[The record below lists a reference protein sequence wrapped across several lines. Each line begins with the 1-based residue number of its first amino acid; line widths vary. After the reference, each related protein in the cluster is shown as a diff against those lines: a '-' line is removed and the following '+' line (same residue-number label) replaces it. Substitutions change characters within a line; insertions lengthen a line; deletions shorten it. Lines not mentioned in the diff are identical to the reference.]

1 MRKAGIV
8 LLAFLLAFY
17 TFNSEEIYKKD
28 IRNRLVIQG
37 IGIDIEKDGKY
48 SVTIQAIDTN
58 AQSATSSDGASQPP
72 LKTYQMKGDTIYTA
86 IKSVTETEGKIPL
99 YSQNRIIILGKSIT
113 EENMADVI
121 DFFVRDVE
129 NSSTV
134 YIAAAEDSASEIL
147 QAKNGEEYISARSIE
162 MGIGSYEYD
171 ARIFNMQLYD
181 LINRYNSSTR
191 DFAMPLLSVKEKDKE
206 KSVEISGTALFN
218 STKYREKISK
228 DQTVFLNILYDSV
241 NNTAL
246 SYDYD
251 NDKKVSLNIVDSKTE
266 RKVTMKNGQPVF
278 KIKVKMQADIS
289 EVSGGVSSAME
300 IEDID
305 KIKTAGEEYVEN
317 ETKKLLN
324 SLYNEYNSDS
334 VGLVRLLYICE
345 KDFFKE
351 NEKNLDSI
359 LQNSKYEVEV
369 DLKIRRIGHEFIM
382 G

>member
-17 TFNSEEIYKKD
+17 TFNSQEIYKKD

-37 IGIDIEKDGKY
+37 IGIDIQKDGKY

-58 AQSATSSDGASQPP
+58 AQSATSSDSASQPP
-72 LKTYQMKGDTIYTA
+72 LKTYQMKGDTIYTTL
-86 IKSVTETEGKIPL
+86 KSVTETEGKIPL

-129 NSSTV
+129 NSSSV
-134 YIAAAEDSASEIL
+134 YIAAAEKTASEIL
-147 QAKNGEEYISARSIE
+147 QAKNGEEYISAGSIE
-162 MGIGSYEYD
+162 MSISSYEYD

-181 LINRYNSSTR
+181 LINRYNSSTK
-191 DFAMPLLSVKEKDKE
+191 DFAMPLLSLKEKDGE

-228 DQTVFLNILYDSV
+228 DQTVFFNILYDSV

-246 SYDYD
+246 AYNFED
-251 NDKKVSLNIVDSKTE
+251 NKKVSLNIVDSKTE
-266 RKVTMKNGQPVF
+266 RKVTMKNGKPVF
-278 KIKVKMQADIS
+278 KIKVRMQADIS
-289 EVSGGVSSAME
+289 EISGGISSAME
-300 IEDID
+300 ISDIE
-305 KIKTAGEEYVEN
+305 KIKSAGEEYVET

-334 VGLVRLLYICE
+334 VGLARLLYICE
-345 KDFFKE
+345 QDFFKKH
-351 NEKNLDSI
+351 EKNLDSV
-359 LQNSKYEVEV
+359 LQNSNYEVEV
-369 DLKIRRIGHEFIM
+369 QLKVRRIGHEFIT
-382 G
+382 

>member
-8 LLAFLLAFY
+8 LLVFILAFY
-17 TFNSEEIYKKD
+17 TFNSQEIYKKD

-37 IGIDIEKDGKY
+37 IGIDVQKDGKY

-58 AQSATSSDGASQPP
+58 AQAASSSDSASQPP
-72 LKTYQMKGDTIYTA
+72 LKAYQVNGDTIYTA
-86 IKSVTETEGKIPL
+86 LKSVTETEGKIPL

-129 NSSTV
+129 NSSSV
-134 YIAAAEDSASEIL
+134 YIAAAEKTAGEIL
-147 QAKNGEEYISARSIE
+147 QAKNGEELISARSIE
-162 MGIGSYEYD
+162 TGISSYEYD

-181 LINRYNSSTR
+181 LINRYNSSTK
-191 DFAMPLLSVKEKDKE
+191 DFAIPLLTLKDKDGE

-228 DQTVFLNILYDSV
+228 DQTVFLNILYDRV

-246 SYDYD
+246 AYDYED
-251 NDKKVSLNIVDSKTE
+251 NKKVSLNIVSSKTE
-266 RKVTMKNGQPVF
+266 RKVELQNGKPVF

-289 EVSGGVSSAME
+289 EISGGVSSGMKTRD
-300 IEDID
+300 IE
-305 KIKTAGEEYVEN
+305 KIKTAGEKYIEK

-334 VGLVRLLYICE
+334 VGLARLIYIYE
-345 KDFFKE
+345 QDFFKQ
-351 NEKNLDSI
+351 NEKNLDSV
-359 LQNSKYEVEV
+359 LQNSVYEVEV
-369 DLKIRRIGHEFIM
+369 QLKVRRMGHEFIT
-382 G
+382 

>member
-1 MRKAGIV
+1 MRKTVIV
-8 LLAFLLAFY
+8 LLSFLLAFY

-37 IGIDIEKDGKY
+37 IGIDIEDDDKY

-58 AQSATSSDGASQPP
+58 VQSATSSDGASQPP
-72 LKTYQMKGDTIYTA
+72 LKAYQVKGDTIYTA

-113 EENMADVI
+113 EENMAEVI

-129 NSSTV
+129 NSSSV
-134 YIAAAEDSASEIL
+134 YIAAAQNSASEIL
-147 QAKNGEEYISARSIE
+147 HAKNGEEYISARSIE
-162 MGIGSYEYD
+162 TGISSYEYD

-181 LINRYNSSTR
+181 LINRYNSSTK
-191 DFAMPLLSVKEKDKE
+191 DFAIPLLSLKEKDDE

-228 DQTVFLNILYDSV
+228 DQTVFLNILYDRV

-246 SYDYD
+246 SYDYE
-251 NDKKVSLNIVDSKTE
+251 NGKKVSLNIVNSKTK
-266 RKVTMKNGQPVF
+266 RKVTIKNGKPVF
-278 KIKVKMQADIS
+278 TIKVKMQADIS
-289 EVSGGVSSAME
+289 EISGGVSAEMKISD
-300 IEDID
+300 IE
-305 KIKTAGEEYVEN
+305 KIKSSGEKHIKS

-334 VGLVRLLYICE
+334 VGLARLIYICH
-345 KDFFKE
+345 KDFFKK
-351 NEKNLDSI
+351 NEKNLDSV
-359 LQNSKYEVEV
+359 LQDSVYEVEV
-369 DLKIRRIGHEFIM
+369 QLKVRRMGHEFIT
-382 G
+382 

>member
-8 LLAFLLAFY
+8 LLVFILAFY
-17 TFNSEEIYKKD
+17 TFNSQEIYKKD

-37 IGIDIEKDGKY
+37 IGIDVQKDGKY

-58 AQSATSSDGASQPP
+58 AQAASSSDSASQPP
-72 LKTYQMKGDTIYTA
+72 LKAYQVNGDTIYTA
-86 IKSVTETEGKIPL
+86 LKSVTETEGKIPL

-129 NSSTV
+129 NSSSV
-134 YIAAAEDSASEIL
+134 YIAAAEKTAGEIL
-147 QAKNGEEYISARSIE
+147 QAKNGEELISARSIE
-162 MGIGSYEYD
+162 TGISSYEYD

-181 LINRYNSSTR
+181 LINRYNSSTK
-191 DFAMPLLSVKEKDKE
+191 DFAIPILTLKEKDGE

-218 STKYREKISK
+218 STKYREKLSK
-228 DQTVFLNILYDSV
+228 DRTVFLNILYDRV

-246 SYDYD
+246 AYDYED
-251 NDKKVSLNIVDSKTE
+251 NKKVSLNIVSSKTE
-266 RKVTMKNGQPVF
+266 RKVKLQNGQPVF

-289 EVSGGVSSAME
+289 EISGGVSSGMKTRD
-300 IEDID
+300 IE
-305 KIKTAGEEYVEN
+305 KIKTAGEKYIEK

-334 VGLVRLLYICE
+334 VGLARLIYICE
-345 KDFFKE
+345 QDFFKQ
-351 NEKNLDSI
+351 NEKNLDSV
-359 LQNSKYEVEV
+359 LQNSIYEVEV
-369 DLKIRRIGHEFIM
+369 NLKIRRMGHEFIT
-382 G
+382 

>member
-8 LLAFLLAFY
+8 LLSFLLAFY

-37 IGIDIEKDGKY
+37 IGIDIEEDGKY

-58 AQSATSSDGASQPP
+58 AQAATSSDGASQPP
-72 LKTYQMKGDTIYTA
+72 LKAYQVKGDTIYTA

-129 NSSTV
+129 NSSSV
-134 YIAAAEDSASEIL
+134 YVAAAEKTAGEIL
-147 QAKNGEEYISARSIE
+147 NAKNGEEYISARSIE
-162 MGIGSYEYD
+162 TGISSYEYD

-181 LINRYNSSTR
+181 LINRYNSSTK
-191 DFAMPLLSVKEKDKE
+191 DFAMPLLSLKEKENE

-228 DQTVFLNILYDSV
+228 DQTVFLNILYDKV

-246 SYDYD
+246 SYDYE
-251 NDKKVSLNIVDSKTE
+251 NDKKVSLNIVNSKTE
-266 RKVTMKNGQPVF
+266 RRVAIQNGKPVF

-289 EVSGGVSSAME
+289 EISGGVSSRVQSRD
-300 IEDID
+300 IE
-305 KIKTAGEEYVEN
+305 KIKTAGENYIEK

-334 VGLVRLLYICE
+334 VGFARLIYICQQE
-345 KDFFKE
+345 FFKM
-351 NEKNLDSI
+351 NEKNLDFV
-359 LQNSKYEVEV
+359 LQNSIYEVEV
-369 DLKIRRIGHEFIM
+369 DLKIRRIGHEFIT
-382 G
+382 

>member
-1 MRKAGIV
+1 MRNAGIV
-8 LLAFLLAFY
+8 LLSFLLAFY

-37 IGIDIEKDGKY
+37 IGIDIIESGEY

-58 AQSATSSDGASQPP
+58 NQSSASSDSASQPP
-72 LKTYQMKGDTIYTA
+72 IKVYEVKGDTIYTA
-86 IKSVTETEGKIPL
+86 IKGVTEIEGKIPL

-129 NSSTV
+129 NSSSV
-134 YIAAAEDSASEIL
+134 YVAAAEKTAGEIL
-147 QAKNGEEYISARSIE
+147 NAKNGKEYITAGSIE
-162 MGIGSYEYD
+162 TGISAYEYD

-181 LINRYNSSTR
+181 LINRYNSSTK
-191 DFAMPLLSVKEKDKE
+191 DFAMPLLSVKEENGE

-228 DQTVFLNILYDSV
+228 DKTAFLNILYDKV

-246 SYDYD
+246 AYDYED
-251 NDKKVSLNIVDSKTE
+251 NKKVSLNIVNSKTE
-266 RKVTMKNGQPVF
+266 RNLTLKNGVPHF

-289 EVSGGVSSAME
+289 EISGGVSTKTE
-300 IEDID
+300 TQDIER
-305 KIKTAGEEYVEN
+305 IKSAGEKYIEN

-334 VGLVRLLYICE
+334 VGLARLIYINE
-345 KDFFKE
+345 KDFFKR
-351 NEKNLDSI
+351 NEKNLDSV
-359 LQNSKYEVEV
+359 LQNSVYEVEV
-369 DLKIRRIGHEFIM
+369 DLEVRRMGHEFIQE
-382 G
+382 

>member
-17 TFNSEEIYKKD
+17 TFNSQEIYKKD

-58 AQSATSSDGASQPP
+58 AQSATSSDSASQPP
-72 LKTYQMKGDTIYTA
+72 LKTYQMQGDTIYTTL
-86 IKSVTETEGKIPL
+86 KSVTETEGKIPL
-99 YSQNRIIILGKSIT
+99 YSQNRIIILGNSIT
-113 EENMADVI
+113 EENMDDVI

-129 NSSTV
+129 NSSSV
-134 YIAAAEDSASEIL
+134 YIAAAENSASEIL
-147 QAKNGEEYISARSIE
+147 QAKNGEEYISARNIE
-162 MGIGSYEYD
+162 MGISSYEYN

-181 LINRYNSSTR
+181 LINRYNSSTK
-191 DFAMPLLSVKEKDKE
+191 DFAMPLLSLKEKDGE

-228 DQTVFLNILYDSV
+228 DQTIFFNILYDSV

-251 NDKKVSLNIVDSKTE
+251 DNKKVSLNIVDSKTE
-266 RKVTMKNGQPVF
+266 RKVTIKNGKPVF

-289 EVSGGVSSAME
+289 EISGGVSSTME
-300 IEDID
+300 IKDVD
-305 KIKTAGEEYVEN
+305 KIKTAGEEYVKK

-334 VGLVRLLYICE
+334 VGLARLLYIWE

-351 NEKNLDSI
+351 HEKNLDSV
-359 LQNSKYEVEV
+359 LQNSNYEVEV
-369 DLKIRRIGHEFIM
+369 ELKIRRIGHDFIT
-382 G
+382 

>member
-8 LLAFLLAFY
+8 LLSFLLAFY

-37 IGIDIEKDGKY
+37 IGIDIIECGKY

-58 AQSATSSDGASQPP
+58 NQSSASSDSASQPP
-72 LKTYQMKGDTIYTA
+72 IKVYEVKGDTIYTA
-86 IKSVTETEGKIPL
+86 IKGVTEIEGKIPL

-129 NSSTV
+129 NSSSV
-134 YIAAAEDSASEIL
+134 YIAAAEKTAGEIL
-147 QAKNGEEYISARSIE
+147 NAKNGEEYISAGSIKT
-162 MGIGSYEYD
+162 GISAYEYD

-181 LINRYNSSTR
+181 LINRYNSSTK
-191 DFAMPLLSVKEKDKE
+191 DFAIPLLSVKEENGE

-228 DQTVFLNILYDSV
+228 DNTVFLNILYDKV

-246 SYDYD
+246 AYDYED
-251 NDKKVSLNIVDSKTE
+251 NKKVSLNIVNSKTE
-266 RKVTMKNGQPVF
+266 RNLTLKNGVPHF

-289 EVSGGVSSAME
+289 EISGGVSTKTE
-300 IEDID
+300 IQDIE
-305 KIKTAGEEYVEN
+305 KIKSAGEKYIEN

-334 VGLVRLLYICE
+334 VGLARLIYINE
-345 KDFFKE
+345 KDFFKK
-351 NEKNLDSI
+351 NEKNLDSV
-359 LQNSKYEVEV
+359 LQNSVYEVEV
-369 DLKIRRIGHEFIM
+369 DLKVRRMGHEFIQE
-382 G
+382 

>member
-8 LLAFLLAFY
+8 LLVFILAFY
-17 TFNSEEIYKKD
+17 TFNSQEIYKKD

-37 IGIDIEKDGKY
+37 IGIDVQKDGKY

-58 AQSATSSDGASQPP
+58 AQAASSSDGASQPP
-72 LKTYQMKGDTIYTA
+72 LKSYQVNGDTIYTA
-86 IKSVTETEGKIPL
+86 LKSVTETEGKIPL

-129 NSSTV
+129 NSSSV
-134 YIAAAEDSASEIL
+134 YIAAAEKTAGEIL
-147 QAKNGEEYISARSIE
+147 QAKNGEELISARSIE
-162 MGIGSYEYD
+162 TGISSYEYD

-181 LINRYNSSTR
+181 LINRYNSSTK
-191 DFAMPLLSVKEKDKE
+191 DFAIPLLSLKEKDGE

-218 STKYREKISK
+218 STKYREKLSK
-228 DQTVFLNILYDSV
+228 DQTVFLNILYDRV

-246 SYDYD
+246 AYDYED
-251 NDKKVSLNIVDSKTE
+251 NKKVSLNIVSSKTE
-266 RKVTMKNGQPVF
+266 RKVKLQNGQPVF

-289 EVSGGVSSAME
+289 EISGGVSSGMKTRD
-300 IEDID
+300 IE
-305 KIKTAGEEYVEN
+305 KIKTAGEKYIEK

-334 VGLVRLLYICE
+334 VGLARLIYIYE
-345 KDFFKE
+345 QDFFKQ
-351 NEKNLDSI
+351 NEKNLDSV
-359 LQNSKYEVEV
+359 LQNSVYEVEV
-369 DLKIRRIGHEFIM
+369 NLKVRRMGHEFIT
-382 G
+382 

>member
-8 LLAFLLAFY
+8 LLSFLLAFY

-37 IGIDIEKDGKY
+37 IGIDIEDDGKY

-58 AQSATSSDGASQPP
+58 AQAATSSDGASQPP
-72 LKTYQMKGDTIYTA
+72 LKAYQVKGDTIYTA

-129 NSSTV
+129 NSSSV
-134 YIAAAEDSASEIL
+134 YVAAAEKTAGEIL
-147 QAKNGEEYISARSIE
+147 NAKNGEEYISARSIE
-162 MGIGSYEYD
+162 TGISSYEYD

-181 LINRYNSSTR
+181 LINRYNSSTK
-191 DFAMPLLSVKEKDKE
+191 DFAMPLLSLKEKEDE

-228 DQTVFLNILYDSV
+228 DQTVFLNILYDKV

-246 SYDYD
+246 SYDYE
-251 NDKKVSLNIVDSKTE
+251 NDKKVSLNIVNSKTE
-266 RKVTMKNGQPVF
+266 RRVAIQNGKPVF

-289 EVSGGVSSAME
+289 EISGGVSSRVQSRD
-300 IEDID
+300 IE
-305 KIKTAGEEYVEN
+305 KIKTAGENYIEK

-334 VGLVRLLYICE
+334 VGFARLIYICQQE
-345 KDFFKE
+345 FFKM
-351 NEKNLDSI
+351 NEKNLDSV
-359 LQNSKYEVEV
+359 LQNSIYEVEV
-369 DLKIRRIGHEFIM
+369 DLKIRRIGHEFIT
-382 G
+382 

>member
-8 LLAFLLAFY
+8 LLSFLLAFY

-37 IGIDIEKDGKY
+37 IGIDIIESGEY

-58 AQSATSSDGASQPP
+58 NQSSASSDSASQPP
-72 LKTYQMKGDTIYTA
+72 IKVYEVKGDTIYTA
-86 IKSVTETEGKIPL
+86 IKGVTEIEGKIPH

-129 NSSTV
+129 NSSSV
-134 YIAAAEDSASEIL
+134 YVAAAEKTAGEIL
-147 QAKNGEEYISARSIE
+147 NAKNGKEYITAGSIE
-162 MGIGSYEYD
+162 TGISAYEYD

-181 LINRYNSSTR
+181 LINRYNSSTK
-191 DFAMPLLSVKEKDKE
+191 DFAMPLLSVKEENGE

-228 DQTVFLNILYDSV
+228 DKTAFLNILYDKV

-246 SYDYD
+246 AYDYED
-251 NDKKVSLNIVDSKTE
+251 NKNVSLIIVNSKTE
-266 RKVTMKNGQPVF
+266 RNLTLKNGVPHF

-289 EVSGGVSSAME
+289 EISGGVSTKTE
-300 IEDID
+300 TQDIER
-305 KIKTAGEEYVEN
+305 IKSAGEKYIEN

-334 VGLVRLLYICE
+334 VGLARLIYINE
-345 KDFFKE
+345 KDFFKR
-351 NEKNLDSI
+351 NEKNLDSV
-359 LQNSKYEVEV
+359 LQNSVYEVEV
-369 DLKIRRIGHEFIM
+369 DLEVRRMGHEFIQE
-382 G
+382 

>member
-8 LLAFLLAFY
+8 LLSFILAFY
-17 TFNSEEIYKKD
+17 TFNSQEIYKKD

-37 IGIDIEKDGKY
+37 IGIDIEKNGKY

-72 LKTYQMKGDTIYTA
+72 LKAYQVKGDTIYTT

-113 EENMADVI
+113 EENMAEVI

-129 NSSTV
+129 NSSSV
-134 YIAAAEDSASEIL
+134 YIAAAEKTAGEIL

-162 MGIGSYEYD
+162 TGIRSYEYD
-171 ARIFNMQLYD
+171 ARIFNIQLYD
-181 LINRYNSSTR
+181 LINRYNSSTK
-191 DFAMPLLSVKEKDKE
+191 DFAIPLLSLKEKDGE

-218 STKYREKISK
+218 STKYREKLSK
-228 DQTVFLNILYDSV
+228 DQTVFLNILYDRV

-246 SYDYD
+246 AYDYED
-251 NDKKVSLNIVDSKTE
+251 NKKVSLNIVNSKTE
-266 RKVTMKNGQPVF
+266 RKVTLKNGQPIF

-289 EVSGGVSSAME
+289 EISGGVSNKME
-300 IEDID
+300 MNDIE
-305 KIKTAGEEYVEN
+305 KIKNAGEKYVEQ

-334 VGLVRLLYICE
+334 VGLARLIYICH
-345 KDFFKE
+345 KDFFKK
-351 NEKNLDSI
+351 NEKNLDSV
-359 LQNSKYEVEV
+359 LQNSIYEVEV
-369 DLKIRRIGHEFIM
+369 DLKIRRMGHEFIT
-382 G
+382 

>member
-1 MRKAGIV
+1 MRNAGIV
-8 LLAFLLAFY
+8 LLSFLLAFY

-37 IGIDIEKDGKY
+37 IGIDIIESGEY

-58 AQSATSSDGASQPP
+58 NQSSASSDSASQPP
-72 LKTYQMKGDTIYTA
+72 IKVYEVKGDTIYTA
-86 IKSVTETEGKIPL
+86 IKGVTEIEGKIPL

-129 NSSTV
+129 NSSSV
-134 YIAAAEDSASEIL
+134 YVAAAEKTAGEIL
-147 QAKNGEEYISARSIE
+147 NAKNGKEYITAGSIE
-162 MGIGSYEYD
+162 TGISAYEYD

-181 LINRYNSSTR
+181 LINRYNSSTK
-191 DFAMPLLSVKEKDKE
+191 DFAMPLLSVKEENGE

-228 DQTVFLNILYDSV
+228 DKTVFINILYDKV

-246 SYDYD
+246 AYDYED
-251 NDKKVSLNIVDSKTE
+251 NKKVSLNIVNSKTE
-266 RKVTMKNGQPVF
+266 RNLTLKNGVPHF

-289 EVSGGVSSAME
+289 EISGGVSTKTE
-300 IEDID
+300 TQDIER
-305 KIKTAGEEYVEN
+305 IKSAGEKYIEN

-334 VGLVRLLYICE
+334 VGLARLIYINE
-345 KDFFKE
+345 KDFFKR
-351 NEKNLDSI
+351 NEKNLDSV
-359 LQNSKYEVEV
+359 LQNSVYEVEV
-369 DLKIRRIGHEFIM
+369 DLEVRRMGHEFIQE
-382 G
+382 

>member
-8 LLAFLLAFY
+8 LLAFILAFY
-17 TFNSEEIYKKD
+17 TFNSQEIYKKD

-37 IGIDIEKDGKY
+37 IGIDVQKDGKY
-48 SVTIQAIDTN
+48 SVTVQAIDTN
-58 AQSATSSDGASQPP
+58 AQAASSSDSASQPP
-72 LKTYQMKGDTIYTA
+72 LKAYQVKGDTIYTA
-86 IKSVTETEGKIPL
+86 LKSVTETEGKIPL

-129 NSSTV
+129 NSSSV
-134 YIAAAEDSASEIL
+134 YIAAAEKNAGEIL
-147 QAKNGEEYISARSIE
+147 QAKNGEELISARSIE
-162 MGIGSYEYD
+162 TGISSYEYD

-181 LINRYNSSTR
+181 LINRYNSSTK
-191 DFAMPLLSVKEKDKE
+191 DFAIPLLSLKEKDDE

-228 DQTVFLNILYDSV
+228 DQTVFLNILYDRV

-246 SYDYD
+246 AYDYED
-251 NDKKVSLNIVDSKTE
+251 NKKVSLNIISSKTE
-266 RKVTMKNGQPVF
+266 RKVTLQNGKPVF

-289 EVSGGVSSAME
+289 EISGGVSSGMKTRD
-300 IEDID
+300 IE
-305 KIKTAGEEYVEN
+305 KIKTAGEEYIEK

-334 VGLVRLLYICE
+334 VGLARLIYICE
-345 KDFFKE
+345 QDFFKQ

-359 LQNSKYEVEV
+359 LQNSVYEVEV
-369 DLKIRRIGHEFIM
+369 QLKVRRMGHEFIT
-382 G
+382 